1 MDSIVET
8 SSNSMAEDFSRSKL
22 STAGGHGR
30 RLQKVPS
37 WFIFFAFVFFCS
49 VPYFYKEEL
58 KKLRCLLLRNYIM
71 FFLELGLQR
80 AYGCTCTFFSVF
92 GNDIISERGQF
103 VICIGHVGLVFW
115 NRCLT
120 FFQHWYLFGFFFA
133 MLVWFFSARTVV
145 WLSFVVSA
153 ILIFSPMRFPVLLS
167 VSVFFKFSKN

>member
-58 KKLRCLLLRNYIM
+58 EKLRCLLLRNHIEIKS
-71 FFLELGLQR
+71 FVVLEIGLKTM
-80 AYGCTCTFFSVF
+80 YGYTCTFFGVF
-92 GNDIISERGQF
+92 GNHI
-103 VICIGHVGLVFW
+103 
-115 NRCLT
+115 
-120 FFQHWYLFGFFFA
+120 
-133 MLVWFFSARTVV
+133 
-145 WLSFVVSA
+145 VSKR
-153 ILIFSPMRFPVLLS
+153 S
-167 VSVFFKFSKN
+167 